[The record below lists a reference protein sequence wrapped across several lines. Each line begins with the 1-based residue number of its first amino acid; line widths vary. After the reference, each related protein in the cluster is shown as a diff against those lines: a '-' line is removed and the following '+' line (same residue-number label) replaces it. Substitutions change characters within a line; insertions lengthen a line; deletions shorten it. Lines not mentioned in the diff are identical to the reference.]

1 MTKVMFDSEKN
12 EYYEGAENGMVPI
25 TQTECY
31 KFVNSLGVKCIGS
44 ENGYAVYV
52 KSK

>member
-1 MTKVMFDSEKN
+1 MTKVMFDSERS
-12 EYYEGAENGMVPI
+12 EYYEGTENGMAPI

-31 KFVNSLGVKCIGS
+31 KFVNSLGAKCIGS
-44 ENGYAVYV
+44 ENGYVVYV